1 MQKVARARRSRPSR
15 RQVLQGIAGLGV
27 SGAGL
32 ALLAGC
38 SQFGRSIA
46 PAVGE
51 PPPETRTLKLDHRPS
66 ICVAPQYVAEELL
79 RSEGFTDIRYIAKS
93 GPKQIEP
100 ALASGEIDI
109 AMHFAAPNVLRI
121 EAGDRIAI
129 LAGGHIG
136 CFELFGVGQMRS
148 IRDLKGKA
156 VAVSELGGP
165 SHVFLSSM
173 AAYVG
178 LDPRADID
186 WTLLSAAESMQRL
199 EAGTIDAFLGFPPE
213 PQVLRARHVGHSV
226 VNSALDKPW
235 SQYFCC
241 MVTGNREFVQ
251 RHPVAT
257 KRALRAILK
266 AADLCAE
273 QPEVAARALVDKGY
287 ATQYDDALQL
297 MKELPYGRWREL
309 DPEDTVRFYSLR
321 LQEIGMI
328 KSTPDRIIQNGTDWR
343 FLNELKREL
352 KA

>member
-1 MQKVARARRSRPSR
+1 MSHLGRRRFIQSM
-15 RQVLQGIAGLGV
+15 AGLGV
-27 SGAGL
+27 SGTGL

-38 SQFGRSIA
+38 SRLSAQVA

-51 PPPETRTLKLDHRPS
+51 PPSETRTLKLDHRPS

-79 RSEGFTDIRYIAKS
+79 RSEGFTDIQYIPKS
-93 GPKQIEP
+93 GPKEIEP
-100 ALASGEIDI
+100 ALSSGEIDI
-109 AMHFAAPNVLRI
+109 AMHFAAPNVIRI
-121 EAGDRIAI
+121 EAGDRITI

-136 CFELFGVGQMRS
+136 CFELFGAGQVRS
-148 IRDLKGKA
+148 IRDLQGKA
-156 VAVSELGGP
+156 VAVNELGGP

-178 LDPRADID
+178 LNPMQDIN
-186 WTLLSAAESMQRL
+186 WTTLPAAESMQRL

-213 PQVLRARHVGHSV
+213 PQVLRARRVGQSV

-251 RHPVAT
+251 KHPVAT

-273 QPEVAARALVDKGY
+273 QPERAARSLVDKGY
-287 ATQYDDALQL
+287 ATQYDFALQL
-297 MKELPYGRWREL
+297 MTELPYGRWREL

-321 LQEIGMI
+321 LHEVGMI
-328 KSTPDRIIQNGTDWR
+328 KSTPDKIIAQGTDWR
-343 FLNELKREL
+343 FLNELKQEL